1 MVNKAWIENDKDI
14 TEGLISEINETENLD
29 FFIEPASRPG
39 ITGFRWV
46 CGGIWS
52 DYYPTSKDALI
63 NFLRVAV
70 SKF

>member
-1 MVNKAWIENDKDI
+1 MAHKAWLEQDKDI
-14 TEGLISEINETENLD
+14 TEGLISKINDTENLD
-29 FFIEPASRPG
+29 FFIEPANRPG
-39 ITGFRWV
+39 VTGFRWV
-46 CGGIWS
+46 CGGTWS